1 MRGELGSPALA
12 RVPAR
17 QATVPAPRG
26 RAHIMS
32 SLFVKILLWFWAT
45 LVINTIGS
53 ALISGLSGPRPY
65 LESRLVAFQLVEART
80 AYESGGQAGLEQFM
94 RRFRRVFAGEGI
106 LADASGHDLLTGADE
121 SSLLDKAREES
132 LFPAIR
138 WRGAA
143 LARHSA
149 DGKYWFIF
157 VIPHA
162 RLATWFL
169 HPQHWWMMAGGVF
182 LCYLLA
188 YYLTY
193 PVRKLQRA
201 VERFGRGDLSA
212 RSASRRRDELGELGR
227 TFDRMAD
234 RIQTLVDAE
243 HRLLLDISHE
253 LRSPLARLRVAVE
266 LARSG
271 QNRDAYLDRID
282 KEAERLNSLV
292 GGLLQVT
299 RVEGDPAS
307 LRREPVRLDR
317 LLEEL
322 VADSSLEAESRGS
335 QVRLAGAQ
343 PATVEGDAELLRR
356 AIENVIRN
364 AIRHAPSGSAVEA
377 GMEVTGGRVT
387 VRIRDY
393 GPGVPEEALP
403 RIFDAFYRVETD
415 RDRASGGAGL
425 GLSIA
430 RRAVE
435 LHKGTIRARNTEP
448 GLVVEIDLPAVKVA
462 D

>member
-1 MRGELGSPALA
+1 MN
-12 RVPAR
+12 
-17 QATVPAPRG
+17 
-26 RAHIMS
+26 
-32 SLFVKILLWFWAT
+32 SLFAKILIWFWAA

-53 ALISGLSGPRPY
+53 AIISGLSGPRPY
-65 LESRLVAFQLVEART
+65 LVSRLIAFQLEEART
-80 AYESGGQAGLEQFM
+80 AYEMAGQPGLQRFM
-94 RRFRRVFAGEGI
+94 RRFHNVFNGEGI
-106 LADASGHDLLTGADE
+106 LTDASGHDVLTGADE
-121 SSLLDKAREES
+121 SGLLGES
-132 LFPAIR
+132 RAESRFPAFR
-138 WRGAA
+138 VRGVAI
-143 LARHSA
+143 ARNSA
-149 DGKYWFIF
+149 DGKYSFIF
-157 VIPHA
+157 VIPPM
-162 RLATWFL
+162 RLGYWFL
-169 HPQHWWMMAGGVF
+169 LPQHWWMIGGGVL

-201 VERFGRGDLSA
+201 VERFGKGDLSA
-212 RSASRRRDELGELGR
+212 RAMTRRRDELGDLGR
-227 TFDRMAD
+227 TFDRMAG
-234 RIQTLVDAE
+234 RIQTLLDAE

-271 QNRDAYLDRID
+271 QNREAHLDRID

-299 RVEGDPAS
+299 RAEGDPDT
-307 LRREPVRLDR
+307 LRHQPVRLDH
-317 LLEEL
+317 LLREL
-322 VADSSLEAESRGS
+322 VAVSSLEAESRGS
-335 QVRLAGAQ
+335 AVRLAGA
-343 PATVEGDAELLRR
+343 PAVTVEGDPELLRR

-364 AIRHAPSGSAVEA
+364 AIRHAPESTAVEA
-377 GMEVTGGRVT
+377 SLEAADGRAT

-435 LHKGTIRARNTEP
+435 LHKGTIRARNAEP
-448 GLVVEIDLPAVKVA
+448 GLAVEIDLPAVVA
-462 D
+462 GAGLF

>member
-1 MRGELGSPALA
+1 
-12 RVPAR
+12 
-17 QATVPAPRG
+17 
-26 RAHIMS
+26 
-32 SLFVKILLWFWAT
+32 
-45 LVINTIGS
+45 
-53 ALISGLSGPRPY
+53 
-65 LESRLVAFQLVEART
+65 
-80 AYESGGQAGLEQFM
+80 
-94 RRFRRVFAGEGI
+94 
-106 LADASGHDLLTGADE
+106 LLTGADE
-121 SSLLDKAREES
+121 SSLLGGTHGES
-132 LFPAIR
+132 RFPALR
-138 WRGAA
+138 LRGAA
-143 LARHSA
+143 IAHNSA

-162 RLATWFL
+162 RLGSWFL
-169 HPQHWWMMAGGVF
+169 LPQHWWMMAAGVF

-188 YYLTY
+188 YHLTY

-212 RSASRRRDELGELGR
+212 RSATRRRDELGDLGR

-234 RIQTLVDAE
+234 RIQMLVDAE
-243 HRLLLDISHE
+243 RRLLLDISHE

-271 QNRDAYLDRID
+271 QNSEAHLDRID

-299 RVEGDPAS
+299 RAEGDPES
-307 LRREPVRLDR
+307 WRREPVRLDR

-322 VADSSLEAESRGS
+322 VDDSALEARARGS
-335 QVRLAGAQ
+335 EVRLVSAQ

-364 AIRHAPSGSAVEA
+364 AIRHAPEGSAVEA
-377 GMEVTGGRVT
+377 SLEAANGRAV

-393 GPGVPEEALP
+393 GPGVPDESLP

-435 LHKGTIRARNTEP
+435 LHKGSISARNAEP
-448 GLVVEIDLPAVKVA
+448 GLLVEIDLPV
-462 D
+462 

>member
-1 MRGELGSPALA
+1 MN
-12 RVPAR
+12 
-17 QATVPAPRG
+17 
-26 RAHIMS
+26 

-45 LVINTIGS
+45 LVITTIGS
-53 ALISGLSGPRPY
+53 AFISGLPGSHPY
-65 LESRLVAFQLVEART
+65 LLSRLIRFQLVEARA
-80 AYESGGQAGLEQFM
+80 AYEAGGQPGLQQFM
-94 RRFRRVFAGEGI
+94 RRFHAIFGGEGI
-106 LADASGHDLLTGADE
+106 LTGPSGRDLLTGADE
-121 SSLLDKAREES
+121 SALLNHSQEES
-132 LFPAIR
+132 RFLALGL
-138 WRGAA
+138 RGAA
-143 LARHSA
+143 ISRNSA
-149 DGKYWFIF
+149 DGQYWFIF
-157 VIPHA
+157 VIPHQ
-162 RLATWFL
+162 RLSHWFL
-169 HPQHWWMMAGGVF
+169 LPQHWWMMAAGVF
-182 LCYLLA
+182 LCNLLA

-201 VERFGRGDLSA
+201 VERFGRGDLAA
-212 RSASRRRDELGELGR
+212 RVKTRRRDELGDLGR

-271 QNRDAYLDRID
+271 QNREQHLDRID
-282 KEAERLNSLV
+282 QEAERLNSLV

-299 RVEGDPAS
+299 RGEGDPDS

-322 VADSSLEAESRGS
+322 VAAAALEAQARGTE
-335 QVRLAGAQ
+335 VRLLSA
-343 PATVEGDAELLRR
+343 PPVTVQGDAELLRR

-364 AIRHAPSGSAVEA
+364 AIRHAPEATAVEA
-377 GMEVTGGRVT
+377 SLEAAHGRAML
-387 VRIRDY
+387 RIRDY

-435 LHKGTIRARNTEP
+435 LHKGAIRARNAQP
-448 GLVVEIDLPAVKVA
+448 GLSVEIDLPG
-462 D
+462 

>member
-1 MRGELGSPALA
+1 MN
-12 RVPAR
+12 
-17 QATVPAPRG
+17 
-26 RAHIMS
+26 
-32 SLFVKILLWFWAT
+32 SLFGKILLWFWAA

-53 ALISGLSGPRPY
+53 AFISGLSAPHPY
-65 LESRLVAFQLVEART
+65 LLSRLVAFQLAEARV
-80 AYESGGQAGLEQFM
+80 AYEAGGQPGLERFM
-94 RRFRRVFAGEGI
+94 LRFHRIFAGEGI
-106 LADASGHDLLTGADE
+106 LTDASGHDLLTGNDE
-121 SSLLDKAREES
+121 SALLHQAGERYPAVIIRGATVARE
-132 LFPAIR
+132 
-138 WRGAA
+138 
-143 LARHSA
+143 SA
-149 DGKYWFIF
+149 DGRFWFIF
-157 VIPHA
+157 VIPHV
-162 RLATWFL
+162 RLANWFL
-169 HPQHWWMMAGGVF
+169 RPQHWWMMAVGVF

-188 YYLTY
+188 FYLTY
-193 PVRKLQRA
+193 PVRTLQRA

-212 RSASRRRDELGELGR
+212 RSATRRRDELGDLGR

-271 QNRDAYLDRID
+271 ENREAHLDRID

-299 RVEGDPAS
+299 RAEGDPGS

-317 LLEEL
+317 LLEKL
-322 VADSSLEAESRGS
+322 AADSSLEAAAHGS
-335 QVRLAGAQ
+335 EVRLVSPPPVTIQ
-343 PATVEGDAELLRR
+343 GDAELLQR
-356 AIENVIRN
+356 AVENVIRN
-364 AIRHAPSGSAVEA
+364 AIRHAPEATAVEVSLETA
-377 GMEVTGGRVT
+377 TDRAVVRV
-387 VRIRDY
+387 RDY

-403 RIFDAFYRVETD
+403 RIFDAFYRVESD

-435 LHKGTIRARNTEP
+435 LHQGTIRARNAAP
-448 GLVVEIDLPAVKVA
+448 GLLVEIDLPQR
-462 D
+462 

>member
-1 MRGELGSPALA
+1 MN
-12 RVPAR
+12 
-17 QATVPAPRG
+17 
-26 RAHIMS
+26 
-32 SLFVKILLWFWAT
+32 SLFAKILLWFWAT
-45 LVINTIGS
+45 LVITTIGS
-53 ALISGLSGPRPY
+53 AFISGLPGPHHY
-65 LESRLVAFQLVEART
+65 LLSRLIAFQLAEARA
-80 AYESGGQAGLEQFM
+80 AYEGGGQQGLAQFTH
-94 RRFRRVFAGEGI
+94 RFHAVFQGEGI
-106 LADASGHDLLTGADE
+106 LTEATGHDLLTGADE
-121 SSLLDKAREES
+121 SALLSQSREES
-132 LFPAIR
+132 HFPAFR
-138 WRGAA
+138 LRGAVV
-143 LARHSA
+143 ARNSA
-149 DGKYWFIF
+149 DGRYWFIF
-157 VIPHA
+157 VVPRG
-162 RLATWFL
+162 RLSYWFL
-169 HPQHWWMMAGGVF
+169 SPEHWWMMAAGVF

-188 YYLTY
+188 YYLTN

-212 RSASRRRDELGELGR
+212 RSNPRRRDELGDLGR

-271 QNRDAYLDRID
+271 ENRERQLDRID

-299 RVEGDPAS
+299 RAEGDPGS
-307 LRREPVRLDR
+307 LRREPVRIDQ

-322 VADSSLEAESRGS
+322 VADASLEAQARGA
-335 QVRLAGAQ
+335 QVRLASA
-343 PATVEGDAELLRR
+343 PPVTVEGDAELLRR

-364 AIRHAPSGSAVEA
+364 AIRHAPEGTAVEA
-377 GMEVTGGRVT
+377 SLEVAHGRAV
-387 VRIRDY
+387 VHIRDY

-435 LHKGTIRARNTEP
+435 LHKGFISARNAQP
-448 GLVVEIDLPAVKVA
+448 GLLVEIDLPG
-462 D
+462 

>member
-1 MRGELGSPALA
+1 MN
-12 RVPAR
+12 
-17 QATVPAPRG
+17 
-26 RAHIMS
+26 
-32 SLFVKILLWFWAT
+32 SLFGKILLWFWAA
-45 LVINTIGS
+45 LVINTVGS
-53 ALISGLSGPRPY
+53 ALITGLSGPRPY
-65 LESRLVAFQLVEART
+65 LLSRLIAFQLEEART
-80 AYESGGQAGLEQFM
+80 AYETGGRPGLEQFM
-94 RRFRRVFAGEGI
+94 QRFHSVFGGEGI
-106 LADASGHDLLTGADE
+106 LTDGSGRDVLTGADE
-121 SSLLDKAREES
+121 SGLLGRSREGVALSGLPTARRGDRAQ
-132 LFPAIR
+132 LGGRQVLVHFRDPAR
-138 WRGAA
+138 A
-143 LARHSA
+143 
-149 DGKYWFIF
+149 
-157 VIPHA
+157 A
-162 RLATWFL
+162 RLLVPGATALVDDGGRRFPL
-169 HPQHWWMMAGGVF
+169 LPAGV
-182 LCYLLA
+182 LS
-188 YYLTY
+188 
-193 PVRKLQRA
+193 
-201 VERFGRGDLSA
+201 DLSGPEAAA
-212 RSASRRRDELGELGR
+212 RRGTLRPRRSFRARRNSPARRTGRAGR

-243 HRLLLDISHE
+243 RRLLLDISHE

-271 QNRDAYLDRID
+271 QNRDAHLDRID

-299 RVEGDPAS
+299 RAEGDPDS

-322 VADSSLEAESRGS
+322 VADSSLEAQSLGS
-335 QVRLAGAQ
+335 QVRLINAQ
-343 PATVEGDAELLRR
+343 PATVQGDPELLRR

-364 AIRHAPSGSAVEA
+364 AIRHAPEGTEVEA
-377 GMEVTGGRVT
+377 SLEAADGRPVL
-387 VRIRDY
+387 RIRDY

-448 GLVVEIDLPAVKVA
+448 GLLVEIDLPAAPGA

>member
-1 MRGELGSPALA
+1 MN
-12 RVPAR
+12 
-17 QATVPAPRG
+17 
-26 RAHIMS
+26 
-32 SLFVKILLWFWAT
+32 SLFVKILLWFWAA

-65 LESRLVAFQLVEART
+65 LLSRLIAFQLEEART
-80 AYESGGQAGLEQFM
+80 AYEAGGQPGLEQFT
-94 RRFRRVFAGEGI
+94 RRFHTVFSGEGI
-106 LADASGHDLLTGADE
+106 LTGPSGHDLLTGADE
-121 SSLLDKAREES
+121 SGLLSQSHEES
-132 LFPAIR
+132 RFPAFG
-138 WRGAA
+138 WRGTAI
-143 LARHSA
+143 ARKSA

-157 VIPHA
+157 IIPHS
-162 RLATWFL
+162 RLANWFL
-169 HPQHWWMMAGGVF
+169 LPQHWWMMAAGVLF
-182 LCYLLA
+182 CYALA

-193 PVRKLQRA
+193 PVRKLERA
-201 VERFGRGDLSA
+201 VDRFGRGDLSA
-212 RSASRRRDELGELGR
+212 RTATRRRDELGELGR
-227 TFDRMAD
+227 AFDRMAD
-234 RIQTLVDAE
+234 RIQTLLDAE

-271 QNRDAYLDRID
+271 QNREAHLDRID

-299 RVEGDPAS
+299 RAEGDPDS

-322 VADSSLEAESRGS
+322 VADSSLEAESRGT
-335 QVRLAGAQ
+335 QMRLAGAQ
-343 PATVEGDAELLRR
+343 PVTVQGDAELLRR
-356 AIENVIRN
+356 ALENVIRN
-364 AIRHAPSGSAVEA
+364 AIRHAPEGTAVEA
-377 GMEVTGGRVT
+377 SMDLAGGRVA

-435 LHKGTIRARNTEP
+435 LHKGAIRARNAEP
-448 GLVVEIDLPAVKVA
+448 GLLVEIDLPGQG
-462 D
+462 

>member
-1 MRGELGSPALA
+1 MN
-12 RVPAR
+12 
-17 QATVPAPRG
+17 
-26 RAHIMS
+26 
-32 SLFVKILLWFWAT
+32 SLFAKILLWFGAT
-45 LVINTIGS
+45 LVITTIGS
-53 ALISGLSGPRPY
+53 AFVSGLSGSRPY
-65 LESRLVAFQLVEART
+65 LTRVVAFQLAEARA
-80 AYESGGQAGLEQFM
+80 AYETGGQPGLQQFTH
-94 RRFRRVFAGEGI
+94 RLHAAFGGEGI

-121 SSLLDKAREES
+121 SGLLDQSREES
-132 LFPAIR
+132 RFRAVRL
-138 WRGAA
+138 RGAA
-143 LARHSA
+143 ISRNSG
-149 DGKYWFIF
+149 DGRYWFIF

-162 RLATWFL
+162 RLGYWFL
-169 HPQHWWMMAGGVF
+169 APQHWWMMAAGVF

-188 YYLTY
+188 YYLTH
-193 PVRKLQRA
+193 PVRQLQRA
-201 VERFGRGDLSA
+201 VERFGRGDLAA
-212 RSASRRRDELGELGR
+212 RAKTRRRDELGDLGR

-271 QNRDAYLDRID
+271 ENREQHLDRID
-282 KEAERLNSLV
+282 REAERLNSLV

-299 RVEGDPAS
+299 RAEGEPDS

-322 VADSSLEAESRGS
+322 VTESALEARAHGS
-335 QVRLAGAQ
+335 EVRLMGAQ
-343 PATVEGDAELLRR
+343 PVTIQGDAELLRR

-364 AIRHAPSGSAVEA
+364 AIRHAPEGTAVEA
-377 GMEVTGGRVT
+377 SLEPLPSRDRQGAGAGRVT
-387 VRIRDY
+387 LRIRDY
-393 GPGVPEEALP
+393 GPGVPEQELP

-435 LHKGTIRARNTEP
+435 LHKGTIRARNAQP
-448 GLVVEIDLPAVKVA
+448 GLLVEIDLPIVGGNLV
-462 D
+462 

>member
-1 MRGELGSPALA
+1 MN
-12 RVPAR
+12 
-17 QATVPAPRG
+17 
-26 RAHIMS
+26 
-32 SLFVKILLWFWAT
+32 SLFAKILLWFWAT
-45 LVINTIGS
+45 LVITTIGS
-53 ALISGLSGPRPY
+53 AFIAGLPGPHPY
-65 LESRLVAFQLVEART
+65 LLARLIRFQLGEARA
-80 AYESGGQAGLEQFM
+80 AYEAGGRPGLQQFM
-94 RRFRRVFAGEGI
+94 QRFHAVFAGDGH
-106 LADASGHDLLTGADE
+106 LTDSSGHDLLTGADE
-121 SSLLDKAREES
+121 SALIGQSREES
-132 LFPAIR
+132 LLPALR
-138 WRGAA
+138 LRGAA
-143 LARHSA
+143 IARNSA
-149 DGKYWFIF
+149 DGRYWFIF

-162 RLATWFL
+162 RLSYWFL
-169 HPQHWWMMAGGVF
+169 LPQHWTMMAVGVL

-188 YYLTY
+188 YYLTH

-212 RSASRRRDELGELGR
+212 RANTRRHDELGDLGR

-234 RIQTLVDAE
+234 RIQTLLDAE

-271 QNRDAYLDRID
+271 QNREQYLDRID

-299 RVEGDPAS
+299 RAEGDPGS
-307 LRREPVRLDR
+307 LRREPLRLDR

-322 VADSSLEAESRGS
+322 VADSSLEARARGS
-335 QVRLAGAQ
+335 VVSLVSAA
-343 PATVEGDAELLRR
+343 PVTVQGDAELLRR
-356 AIENVIRN
+356 AIENVLRN
-364 AIRHAPSGSAVEA
+364 AIRHAPEGTAVEA
-377 GMEVTGGRVT
+377 SLEAAHGRV
-387 VRIRDY
+387 VLRIRDY
-393 GPGVPEEALP
+393 GPSVPEEALP

-435 LHKGTIRARNTEP
+435 LHKGAICARNAQP
-448 GLVVEIDLPAVKVA
+448 GLLVEIDLPEQG
-462 D
+462 

>member
-1 MRGELGSPALA
+1 MN
-12 RVPAR
+12 
-17 QATVPAPRG
+17 
-26 RAHIMS
+26 

-45 LVINTIGS
+45 LVITTIGS
-53 ALISGLSGPRPY
+53 AFISGLPGPHPY
-65 LESRLVAFQLVEART
+65 LLSRLVAFQLAEARV
-80 AYESGGQAGLEQFM
+80 AYESGGRPGLEQFM
-94 RRFRRVFAGEGI
+94 QRFHQIFVGEGI
-106 LADASGHDLLTGADE
+106 LTGASGRDLLTGADASGLLSE
-121 SSLLDKAREES
+121 SREES
-132 LFPAIR
+132 RLAALR
-138 WRGAA
+138 LRGAA
-143 LARHSA
+143 IARNSA
-149 DGKYWFIF
+149 DGRYWFIF
-157 VIPHA
+157 VIPPQ
-162 RLATWFL
+162 RLGRWFL
-169 HPQHWWMMAGGVF
+169 LPQHWWLMLAGVF

-201 VERFGRGDLSA
+201 VERFGHGDLSTRA
-212 RSASRRRDELGELGR
+212 KTRRGDELGELGR

-271 QNRDAYLDRID
+271 PNREQHLDRID

-299 RVEGDPAS
+299 RAEGDPAS

-322 VADSSLEAESRGS
+322 VADSSLEAQARGS
-335 QVRLAGAQ
+335 AVRLVAAQ
-343 PATVEGDAELLRR
+343 PATVQGDAELLRR

-364 AIRHAPSGSAVEA
+364 AIRHAPPATTVEA
-377 GMEVTGGRVT
+377 SLEAAHGRAVLQ
-387 VRIRDY
+387 IRDY
-393 GPGVPEEALP
+393 GPGVPEESLP

-430 RRAVE
+430 RRAIE
-435 LHKGTIRARNTEP
+435 LHKGAIRARNAHP
-448 GLVVEIDLPAVKVA
+448 GLLVEMELP
-462 D
+462 DFS

>member
-1 MRGELGSPALA
+1 MN
-12 RVPAR
+12 
-17 QATVPAPRG
+17 
-26 RAHIMS
+26 
-32 SLFVKILLWFWAT
+32 SLFVKILLWFWAA

-53 ALISGLSGPRPY
+53 AVISGLSGPRPY
-65 LESRLVAFQLVEART
+65 ILSRLIAFQLVEARA
-80 AYESGGQAGLEQFM
+80 AYEDGGRTGLEQFM
-94 RRFRRVFAGEGI
+94 RRFHSVFAGEGI
-106 LADASGHDLLTGADE
+106 LTGASGRDLLSGADE
-121 SSLLDKAREES
+121 SGLLGHAQEES
-132 LFPAIR
+132 GYAAIR
-138 WRGAA
+138 LRGAA
-143 LARHSA
+143 IARHSA
-149 DGKYWFIF
+149 DGKYCFIF
-157 VIPHA
+157 VIPHQ
-162 RLATWFL
+162 RLGSWFL
-169 HPQHWWMMAGGVF
+169 LTEHWWMMAAGVF

-193 PVRKLQRA
+193 PVRKLERA

-212 RSASRRRDELGELGR
+212 RAGTRRRDELGRLGR

-234 RIQTLVDAE
+234 RIQLLLDAQ

-271 QNRDAYLDRID
+271 QNREQYLDRID

-299 RVEGDPAS
+299 RAEGEPDS
-307 LRREPVRLDR
+307 LRREPVRLDG
-317 LLEEL
+317 LLEGL
-322 VADSSLEAESRGS
+322 VADASLEAEAQGTE
-335 QVRLAGAQ
+335 VRLVGAQ
-343 PATVEGDAELLRR
+343 PATVQGDAELLRR
-356 AIENVIRN
+356 AIENVLRN
-364 AIRHAPSGSAVEA
+364 AIRYAPRGTAVEA
-377 GMEVTGGRVT
+377 GLEAADGRAV

-393 GPGVPEEALP
+393 GAGVPEEALP

-435 LHKGTIRARNTEP
+435 LHGGTIRARNAGP
-448 GLVVEIDLPAVKVA
+448 GLVVEIDLPE
-462 D
+462 

>member
-1 MRGELGSPALA
+1 MN
-12 RVPAR
+12 
-17 QATVPAPRG
+17 
-26 RAHIMS
+26 
-32 SLFVKILLWFWAT
+32 SLFAKILLWFWAA
-45 LVINTIGS
+45 LVINTLGS
-53 ALISGLSGPRPY
+53 AFISGLTGPRPY
-65 LESRLVAFQLVEART
+65 LFSRLVAFQLEEART
-80 AYESGGQAGLEQFM
+80 AYEAGGQAGLAQFT
-94 RRFRRVFAGEGI
+94 RRFHTVFTGEGI
-106 LADASGHDLLTGADE
+106 LTGATGRDLLSGADE
-121 SSLLDKAREES
+121 SRLLGQSREES
-132 LFPAIR
+132 RFPAFGT
-138 WRGAA
+138 RGTVF
-143 LARHSA
+143 ARSSA
-149 DGKYWFIF
+149 DGKYSFIF
-157 VIPHA
+157 VIPNA
-162 RLATWFL
+162 RLGYWFL
-169 HPQHWWMMAGGVF
+169 APQHWWMLVGGIF

-212 RSASRRRDELGELGR
+212 RAAPRRRDELGDLGR

-234 RIQTLVDAE
+234 RIQTLMDAQ

-253 LRSPLARLRVAVE
+253 LRSPLARMRVAVE
-266 LARSG
+266 LARSAQG
-271 QNRDAYLDRID
+271 REAHLDRID
-282 KEAERLNSLV
+282 KEADRLNSLV

-299 RVEGDPAS
+299 RAEGEPGT

-322 VADSSLEAESRGS
+322 VADASLEAEARGS
-335 QVRLAGAQ
+335 SVRLVEAE
-343 PATVEGDAELLRR
+343 PATVEGEPELLRR

-364 AIRHAPSGSAVEA
+364 AIRHAPEGTAVEA
-377 GMEVTGGRVT
+377 SLQAADGRCVL
-387 VRIRDY
+387 RIRDY

-435 LHKGTIRARNTEP
+435 LHRGTIRARNAAP
-448 GLVVEIDLPAVKVA
+448 GLLVEIELPTEVGGSQ
-462 D
+462 

>member
-1 MRGELGSPALA
+1 MN
-12 RVPAR
+12 
-17 QATVPAPRG
+17 
-26 RAHIMS
+26 
-32 SLFVKILLWFWAT
+32 SLFAKILLWFWAT

-53 ALISGLSGPRPY
+53 AFVSGLSGSRSY
-65 LESRLVAFQLVEART
+65 LTRVVAFQLVEARA
-80 AYESGGQAGLEQFM
+80 AYEAGGRQGLEQFL
-94 RRFRRVFAGEGI
+94 RRFHSVFVGEGI
-106 LADASGHDLLTGADE
+106 LTDAPGHDLLSGADE
-121 SSLLDKAREES
+121 SGLLSQSHEES
-132 LFPAIR
+132 RFPALR
-138 WRGAA
+138 LRGVA
-143 LARHSA
+143 LSRNSE

-157 VIPHA
+157 VIPHG
-162 RLATWFL
+162 RLSYWVLA
-169 HPQHWWMMAGGVF
+169 PQHWWMMAAGVF

-193 PVRKLQRA
+193 PVRQLQRA

-212 RSASRRRDELGELGR
+212 RAKPRRHDELGDLGR

-271 QNRDAYLDRID
+271 QNREQQLDRID

-299 RVEGDPAS
+299 RAEGDPAS

-322 VADSSLEAESRGS
+322 VADASLEAQARGS
-335 QVRLAGAQ
+335 EVRLASVS
-343 PATVEGDAELLRR
+343 PVTVEGDAELLRR

-364 AIRHAPSGSAVEA
+364 AIRHAPEATAVEA
-377 GMEVTGGRVT
+377 TLEAANGRAT

-430 RRAVE
+430 RRAVG
-435 LHKGTIRARNTEP
+435 LHKGAISARNMEP
-448 GLVVEIDLPAVKVA
+448 GLLVEIDLPL
-462 D
+462 

>member
-1 MRGELGSPALA
+1 MN
-12 RVPAR
+12 
-17 QATVPAPRG
+17 
-26 RAHIMS
+26 
-32 SLFVKILLWFWAT
+32 SLFGKILLWFWAA

-53 ALISGLSGPRPY
+53 ALITGLSGPRPY
-65 LESRLVAFQLVEART
+65 LLSRLIAFQLEEARS
-80 AYESGGQAGLEQFM
+80 AYETGGRPGLEQFM
-94 RRFRRVFAGEGI
+94 QRFHSVFVGEGI
-106 LADASGHDLLTGADE
+106 LADASRRDVLTGADE
-121 SSLLDKAREES
+121 SGLLGRSREES
-132 LFPAIR
+132 RFPAFQL
-138 WRGAA
+138 RGAA
-143 LARHSA
+143 IARNSA

-162 RLATWFL
+162 RLGYWFL
-169 HPQHWWMMAGGVF
+169 APQHWWMMAGGVF

-193 PVRKLQRA
+193 PVRKLQHA

-212 RSASRRRDELGELGR
+212 RAATRRHDELGELGR

-243 HRLLLDISHE
+243 RRLLLDISHE

-271 QNRDAYLDRID
+271 QNRDAHLDRID

-299 RVEGDPAS
+299 RAEGDPDS

-322 VADSSLEAESRGS
+322 VADSSLEAQSLGS
-335 QVRLAGAQ
+335 QVRLIKAQ
-343 PATVEGDAELLRR
+343 PATVQGDPELLRR

-364 AIRHAPSGSAVEA
+364 AIRHAPEGTAVEA
-377 GMEVTGGRVT
+377 SLEAADGRPVL
-387 VRIRDY
+387 RIRDY

-448 GLVVEIDLPAVKVA
+448 GLLVEIDLPAAPGA

>member
-1 MRGELGSPALA
+1 MN
-12 RVPAR
+12 
-17 QATVPAPRG
+17 
-26 RAHIMS
+26 

-65 LESRLVAFQLVEART
+65 LVSRLVAFQLEEART
-80 AYESGGQAGLEQFM
+80 AYESGGRPGLEQFIQ
-94 RRFRRVFAGEGI
+94 RFRKVFAGEGI
-106 LADASGHDLLTGADE
+106 LAGESGHDLLTGADE

-132 LFPAIR
+132 FYPALGL
-138 WRGAA
+138 RGAA
-143 LARHSA
+143 VARNSA
-149 DGKYWFIF
+149 DGKFSFIF
-157 VIPHA
+157 VIPHR
-162 RLATWFL
+162 RLASWFL
-169 HPQHWWMMAGGVF
+169 LPQHWWMMAGGVF

-188 YYLTY
+188 YYLTF
-193 PVRKLQRA
+193 PVRKLERA

-212 RSASRRRDELGELGR
+212 RAATRRRDELGELGR
-227 TFDRMAD
+227 AFDRMAD

-271 QNRDAYLDRID
+271 QNRDAHLDRID

-299 RVEGDPAS
+299 RAEGDPDA

-322 VADSSLEAESRGS
+322 VADSALEAEARGS
-335 QVRLAGAQ
+335 RMRLAAAQ
-343 PATVEGDAELLRR
+343 PATVQGDAELLRR

-364 AIRHAPSGSAVEA
+364 AIRHAPEGTAVEA
-377 GMEVTGGRVT
+377 SMDVAGGRVT

-435 LHKGTIRARNTEP
+435 LHKGTIRARNAEP
-448 GLVVEIDLPAVKVA
+448 GLLVEIDVPGTVEEK
-462 D
+462 